1 VLFFLSWT
9 KGGLGRRGM
18 SGMDEI
24 CPGAELRADLGLD
37 GTGRG
42 VVVLSIVAN

>member
-1 VLFFLSWT
+1 MLFFLSWT

-24 CPGAELRADLGLD
+24 RPGAELRADLGFD

-42 VVVLSIVAN
+42 VVALSVDDN